1 MGQIQAYLGSLLGD
15 TKALIPMGRPRQLHN
30 RCFLKQRKLLLLWAY

>member
-1 MGQIQAYLGSLLGD
+1 MGQIQGFLGGLLGD
-15 TKALIPMGRPRQLHN
+15 TKAVIPMRRLRQLHN